1 LNLVKILTDDDLK
14 FIGTQESQFIVKP
27 SEFSQEVL
35 DRFNGNIEYLGDVLP
50 WGKTHNCVAL
60 RPAEVSIWSGYNGH
74 GKSQILGQVV
84 AWALNKKWLI
94 ASMEMKPS
102 ATMQRMIRQI
112 AGTRRP
118 DDNYLN
124 RFLSWT
130 DDKLWIY
137 DQQDSVKYDRIL
149 GMIRYSAEV
158 LKIDHIV
165 IDSLMKCGIATDD
178 YAGQK
183 EFVDKLCWA
192 AKTYNIHIHLV
203 HHMRKGA
210 DELKMPGKHDLKGS
224 GDISDLVDN
233 VFIVHR
239 NKSKENKIR
248 KGEEVSD
255 IEPDC
260 KLGVVK
266 QRHGEWE
273 GIFNLWFHGES
284 LQYLADHHNR
294 PMPYKLIN

>member
-1 LNLVKILTDDDLK
+1 VKILTDDDLN
-14 FIGTQESQFIVKP
+14 FVATQESQFILRP
-27 SEFSQEVL
+27 NEFSDEIL
-35 DRFNGNIEYLGDVLP
+35 ARFRGEIEYLGDNLP
-50 WGKTHNCVAL
+50 WSKTHSCVAL
-60 RPAEVSIWSGYNGH
+60 RPCEVSIWSGYNGH

-84 AWALNKKWLI
+84 AWTLNKKWLI

-112 AGTRRP
+112 AGTRQP
-118 DDNYLN
+118 DDDYLK
-124 RFLSWT
+124 RFLNWT
-130 DDKLWIY
+130 DEKLWIY
-137 DQQDSVKYDRIL
+137 DQQDSVKHERIL
-149 GMIRYSAEV
+149 GMIHYASRE
-158 LKIDHIV
+158 LNINHIV

-178 YAGQK
+178 YASQK

-210 DELKMPGKHDLKGS
+210 DEMKMPGKYDLKGS

-239 NKSKENKIR
+239 NKTKEGKIQ
-248 KGEEVSD
+248 KGDDVDER
-255 IEPDC
+255 EPDC
-260 KLGVVK
+260 RLGVVK

-273 GIFNLWFHGES
+273 GVFNLWFHKES
-284 LQYLADHHNR
+284 LQYIPDCHNR
-294 PMPYKLIN
+294 PMPYKIINNS